1 MATLHIKRTAQEIT
15 SDLLEVADLLASN
28 TDGTEYD
35 ALIDLRNELNT
46 ELCMISSE
54 AA

>member
-1 MATLHIKRTAQEIT
+1 MASLHIERTAQEIT

-28 TDGTEYD
+28 TDDTEYD
-35 ALIDLRNELNT
+35 ALIELRNELNI
-46 ELCMISSE
+46 ELCMISSK